1 MDKKKKIVRL
11 TTAGESL
18 DDLLIGQLKYLNQY
32 FDIIAVAKDD
42 GRLQKVRK
50 REGVRV
56 VDAPI
61 ERPISLLKDIIAL
74 RWLINFFKQEKPWCV
89 HANTP
94 KGSLLAMVAAWICR
108 VPHRIYTVTGLRY
121 QGAIGKFKFVLQT
134 MERITCACATKVIPE
149 GQGVLK
155 TLKNDHI
162 TNKPLE
168 VILNGNINGKDT
180 SFFSV
185 ESLYE
190 NCELENGNKRLSIR
204 KEESIKDVIRKEL
217 HITANDFVFIFV
229 GRIVND
235 KGMKELSKA
244 MQSLLKKNYHLNP
257 KLLLVG
263 DFESKLDPLS
273 PEDENFFKN
282 NSSVLFVDYQKDV
295 RPYLAAAD
303 ALVFPS
309 YREGFPNVVL
319 EAGCMGLPS
328 IVTNINGSNEII
340 EEGVNGRIIPPRDS
354 DSLFFVMD
362 WMLTHLSD
370 VELMASNSRRLI
382 QERYEQE
389 KVWEALLDMYKSL
402 S

>member
-1 MDKKKKIVRL
+1 MDKKKIIRL

-42 GRLQKVRK
+42 GRLQKVRE

-94 KGSLLAMVAAWICR
+94 KGSLLAMIAAWICR

-121 QGAIGKFKFVLQT
+121 QGATGKFKFILQT

-162 TNKPLE
+162 TSKPLE
-168 VILNGNINGKDT
+168 VILNGNINGKDA

-190 NCELENGNKRLSIR
+190 SCELENGNKRLSIR
-204 KEESIKDVIRKEL
+204 QEESVKDVLRKEL
-217 HITANDFVFIFV
+217 HITANNFVFIFV

-244 MQSLLKKNYHLNP
+244 MQCLLKSNYHLTP

-328 IVTNINGSNEII
+328 IVTDINGCNEII

-354 DSLFFVMD
+354 DSLFSAMD

-370 VELMASNSRRLI
+370 VEHMANNSRRLI

-389 KVWEALLDMYKSL
+389 KVWKALLDMYKSL
-402 S
+402 N

>member
-1 MDKKKKIVRL
+1 
-11 TTAGESL
+11 
-18 DDLLIGQLKYLNQY
+18 
-32 FDIIAVAKDD
+32 
-42 GRLQKVRK
+42 
-50 REGVRV
+50 
-56 VDAPI
+56 
-61 ERPISLLKDIIAL
+61 
-74 RWLINFFKQEKPWCV
+74 
-89 HANTP
+89 
-94 KGSLLAMVAAWICR
+94 
-108 VPHRIYTVTGLRY
+108 
-121 QGAIGKFKFVLQT
+121 

-162 TNKPLE
+162 TSKPLE

-190 NCELENGNKRLSIR
+190 NCELENGNKRLNILQ
-204 KEESIKDVIRKEL
+204 EESVKEILRKEL

-244 MQSLLKKNYHLNP
+244 MQSLLKKNYHLTP

-303 ALVFPS
+303 TLVFPS

-328 IVTNINGSNEII
+328 IVTDINGCNEII

-354 DSLFFVMD
+354 DSLFSAMD

-370 VELMASNSRRLI
+370 VEHMASNSRGLI
-382 QERYEQE
+382 QERFEQE

-402 S
+402 N

>member
-1 MDKKKKIVRL
+1 MDKKKIIRL

-42 GRLQKVRK
+42 GRLQKVRE

-94 KGSLLAMVAAWICR
+94 KGSLLAMIAAWICC

-121 QGAIGKFKFVLQT
+121 QGATGRFKFILQT

-162 TNKPLE
+162 TSKPLE

-190 NCELENGNKRLSIR
+190 NCELENGNKRLNILQ
-204 KEESIKDVIRKEL
+204 EESVKDILRKEL

-244 MQSLLKKNYHLNP
+244 MQSLLKKNYHLTP
-257 KLLLVG
+257 QLLLVG
-263 DFESKLDPLS
+263 DFESKLDPLF

-328 IVTNINGSNEII
+328 IVTDINGCNEII

-354 DSLFFVMD
+354 DSLFSAMD

-370 VELMASNSRRLI
+370 VEHMASNSRRLI
-382 QERYEQE
+382 QERFEQE

-402 S
+402 N

>member
-121 QGAIGKFKFVLQT
+121 QGATGKFKFVLQT

-168 VILNGNINGKDT
+168 VILNGNIMVKIHH
-180 SFFSV
+180 
-185 ESLYE
+185 SLAWKA
-190 NCELENGNKRLSIR
+190 CM
-204 KEESIKDVIRKEL
+204 
-217 HITANDFVFIFV
+217 
-229 GRIVND
+229 RIVNW
-235 KGMKELSKA
+235 KME
-244 MQSLLKKNYHLNP
+244 
-257 KLLLVG
+257 
-263 DFESKLDPLS
+263 
-273 PEDENFFKN
+273 
-282 NSSVLFVDYQKDV
+282 
-295 RPYLAAAD
+295 
-303 ALVFPS
+303 
-309 YREGFPNVVL
+309 
-319 EAGCMGLPS
+319 
-328 IVTNINGSNEII
+328 T
-340 EEGVNGRIIPPRDS
+340 S
-354 DSLFFVMD
+354 D
-362 WMLTHLSD
+362 
-370 VELMASNSRRLI
+370 
-382 QERYEQE
+382 
-389 KVWEALLDMYKSL
+389 
-402 S
+402 

>member
-1 MDKKKKIVRL
+1 MDKKKIIRL

-42 GRLQKVRK
+42 GRLQKVRE

-94 KGSLLAMVAAWICR
+94 KGSLLAMIAAWICC

-121 QGAIGKFKFVLQT
+121 QGATGKFKFILQT

-162 TNKPLE
+162 TSKPLE

-190 NCELENGNKRLSIR
+190 NCELENGNKRLNILQ
-204 KEESIKDVIRKEL
+204 EESVKDILRKEL

-244 MQSLLKKNYHLNP
+244 MQSLLKKNYHLTP
-257 KLLLVG
+257 QLLLVG
-263 DFESKLDPLS
+263 DFESKLDPLF

-328 IVTNINGSNEII
+328 IVTDINGCNEII

-354 DSLFFVMD
+354 DSLFSAMD

-370 VELMASNSRRLI
+370 VEHMASNSRRLI
-382 QERYEQE
+382 QERFEQE

-402 S
+402 N

>member
-1 MDKKKKIVRL
+1 MDKKKIIRL

-42 GRLQKVRK
+42 GRLQKVRE

-61 ERPISLLKDIIAL
+61 ERPISLSKDIIAL

-94 KGSLLAMVAAWICR
+94 KGSLLAMIAAWICR

-121 QGAIGKFKFVLQT
+121 QGATGKFKFILQT

-162 TNKPLE
+162 TSKPLE

-190 NCELENGNKRLSIR
+190 NCELENGNKRLNILQ
-204 KEESIKDVIRKEL
+204 EESVKEILRKEL

-244 MQSLLKKNYHLNP
+244 MQSLLKKNYHLTP

-303 ALVFPS
+303 TLVFPS

-328 IVTNINGSNEII
+328 IVTDINGCNESN
-340 EEGVNGRIIPPRDS
+340 N
-354 DSLFFVMD
+354 
-362 WMLTHLSD
+362 
-370 VELMASNSRRLI
+370 
-382 QERYEQE
+382 
-389 KVWEALLDMYKSL
+389 K
-402 S
+402 

>member
-18 DDLLIGQLKYLNQY
+18 DDLLVGQLKYLNQY
-32 FDIIAVAKDD
+32 FDIVAVAKDD

-61 ERPISLLKDIIAL
+61 ERPIYLLKDIIAL

-121 QGAIGKFKFVLQT
+121 QGATGKFKFVLQT

-235 KGMKELSKA
+235 KGMKELSTA

-354 DSLFFVMD
+354 DALFFVMD

>member
-1 MDKKKKIVRL
+1 MDKKKIIRL

-42 GRLQKVRK
+42 GRLQKVRE

-94 KGSLLAMVAAWICR
+94 KGSLLAMIAAWICR

-121 QGAIGKFKFVLQT
+121 QGATGKFKFILQT

-155 TLKNDHI
+155 SLKNDHI
-162 TNKPLE
+162 TSKPLE

-190 NCELENGNKRLSIR
+190 SCELENGNKRLSIR
-204 KEESIKDVIRKEL
+204 QEESVKDVLRKEL
-217 HITANDFVFIFV
+217 HITVNNFVFIFV

-244 MQSLLKKNYHLNP
+244 MQCLLKNNYHLTP

-328 IVTNINGSNEII
+328 IVTDINGCNEII

-354 DSLFFVMD
+354 DSLFSAMD

-370 VELMASNSRRLI
+370 VEHMANNSRRLI
-382 QERYEQE
+382 QERYEQG
-389 KVWEALLDMYKSL
+389 KVWKALLDMYKSL
-402 S
+402 N